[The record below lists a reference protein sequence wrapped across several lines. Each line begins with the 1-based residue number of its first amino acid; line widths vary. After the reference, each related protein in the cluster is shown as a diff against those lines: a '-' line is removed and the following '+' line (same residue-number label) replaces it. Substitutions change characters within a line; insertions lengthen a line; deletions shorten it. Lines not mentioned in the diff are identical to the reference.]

1 MLCCRLRRADADA
14 ADGPV
19 VELAPIVAQ
28 IRQRWPDTKIL
39 VRGHSGFCCK
49 HIMAWCERRVSIMC
63 SGLVTEAVDGDALQ
77 TCRAGESLESAAG
90 KWLRWR
96 WGFLAVQTRAR
107 E

>member
-1 MLCCRLRRADADA
+1 MVVEPERSFRLLPRELQRDEGGPVGREEPADVVARDAHAADADA

-49 HIMAWCERRVSIMC
+49 HIMAWCERQGVDYVF
-63 SGLVTEAVDGDALQ
+63 GLGD
-77 TCRAGESLESAAG
+77 RSRG
-90 KWLRWR
+90 W
-96 WGFLAVQTRAR
+96 
-107 E
+107 